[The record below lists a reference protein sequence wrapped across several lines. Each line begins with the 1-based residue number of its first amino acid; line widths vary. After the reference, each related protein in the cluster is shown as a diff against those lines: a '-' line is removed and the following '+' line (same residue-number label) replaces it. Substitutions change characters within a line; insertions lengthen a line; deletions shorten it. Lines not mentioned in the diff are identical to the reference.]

1 MRITDSDI
9 LDDKVKVKG
18 DEIFEYS
25 PDGHYD
31 YTFNLYRPC
40 KGGFGFKIIRI
51 HFNPLVSSELFNVLH
66 GSVIFGGGD
75 KEYDISEITSD
86 IPLNKRLIQPSAAWR
101 PILRDG
107 VSRSEFNKKMS
118 DYANNILKSD
128 VSVLYADVFCD
139 TEMYIKP

>member
-31 YTFNLYRPC
+31 YTFNLYQPC
-40 KGGFGFKIIRI
+40 KGGFRIIRI

-66 GSVIFGGGD
+66 GFVIFGDGD
-75 KEYDISEITSD
+75 
-86 IPLNKRLIQPSAAWR
+86 Q
-101 PILRDG
+101 
-107 VSRSEFNKKMS
+107 
-118 DYANNILKSD
+118 
-128 VSVLYADVFCD
+128 
-139 TEMYIKP
+139 

>member
-18 DEIFEYS
+18 YEIFEYS

-31 YTFNLYRPC
+31 YTFNLYRRC
-40 KGGFGFKIIRI
+40 EGGFKISRI

-66 GSVIFGGGD
+66 GSVIFGD
-75 KEYDISEITSD
+75 DDQEYDISEITSD

-128 VSVLYADVFCD
+128 VSVLYEDVFCD